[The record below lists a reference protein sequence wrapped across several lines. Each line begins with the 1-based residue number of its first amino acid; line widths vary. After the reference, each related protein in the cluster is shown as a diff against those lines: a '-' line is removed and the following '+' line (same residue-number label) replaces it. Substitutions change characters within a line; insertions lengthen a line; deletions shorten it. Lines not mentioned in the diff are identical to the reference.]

1 MSFASDK
8 IRQIFSQADNQR
20 DAGLSTP
27 EDIVRYEN
35 IVFLINKFHRCL
47 IHIFR

>member
-27 EDIVRYEN
+27 EDIVRYDN
-35 IVFLINKFHRCL
+35 IVFGEDPVWQVLDV
-47 IHIFR
+47 